1 MALNV
6 RVTQD
11 RPFARTVHLGGRLD
25 GGTVALLDEA
35 LSDLASSPVE
45 VVVFDLADLEYIS
58 SAGLRSI
65 FATRQAIAAR
75 SGRIVLLNARPPV
88 QKVFDIV
95 KAADLAAVFRSVAE
109 LDRYLDAMQRIAR
122 ATNGGAYSAS
132 RPEDLGNVL
141 VDALSQRTCRPN
153 CG

>member
-11 RPFARTVHLGGRLD
+11 RPFSRTVHLRGRLD
-25 GGTVALLDEA
+25 SDSAATLDKE
-35 LSDLASSPVE
+35 LANLADSPVD

-65 FATRQAIAAR
+65 FSTRQALAAR
-75 SGRIVLLNARPPV
+75 SGRIVLLNARPQV

-95 KAADLAAVFRSVAE
+95 KAADLAAVFTSVAE
-109 LDRYLDAMQRIAR
+109 LDRYLDAMQRKVV
-122 ATNGGAYSAS
+122 
-132 RPEDLGNVL
+132 EE
-141 VDALSQRTCRPN
+141 Q
-153 CG
+153 